1 MTTATKIMQ
10 FLRETLPHGEYRLME
25 YYDAVVSHEEL
36 AGIVLG
42 ELMAEGRVS
51 VSAHHLTKHDDI
63 DIVCH
68 PSDGMVLKVLKHT
81 VVLVDTDYGFGDW
94 VYETIAELDLDTE
107 E

>member
-10 FLRETLPHGEYRLME
+10 FLRDTLPHGEYRVYD
-25 YYDAVVSHEEL
+25 YYDVVISHQEL

-42 ELMAEGRVS
+42 ELMSEGRVS
-51 VSAHHLTKHDDI
+51 ITAHHEKGEY

-81 VVLVDTDYGFGDW
+81 VALVDTEYGFGEYE
-94 VYETIAELDLDTE
+94 YETIGQLDLDE
-107 E
+107 EE